1 MELLAN
7 LLPWIQIGLSVLL
20 VIAILLQQS
29 SAGVGG
35 AFGGG
40 DGGAINHTRRG
51 AEKTLF
57 QLTIAIAVL
66 FALSAFLSLII

>member
-35 AFGGG
+35 AFGGS

-66 FALSAFLSLII
+66 FAASAFLSLII